1 MHGRAMGA
9 AVLTTLLVTFLS
21 PVPTAARVA
30 ARTAVELSLVAGYS
44 NRDDSVSGLQG
55 SQKCAAGFEYFAKLS
70 GDRGDYAT
78 TDVQLRL
85 SYDSRQEGDDAFAF
99 EVHNAWLEYR
109 LGLGRKLRFGHFTQ
123 AHGLEPVRD
132 THGTLVQTLAPLDVG
147 FKKDW
152 GIGYSG
158 TAGPLDLDV
167 ALQTGT
173 GMAPAPGDGSYL
185 VSAQTW
191 SPSGMETRYAL
202 SVLHG
207 EVRTG
212 GQMRTLPLP
221 DYTDGTTT
229 RTRVGA
235 ALERLAG
242 SFTLLAEAS
251 VGRDNASPVG
261 GLLAEVDYVPPS
273 AQRLTIEL
281 QLRAWDNDLDS
292 SGGTITAAHAGASY
306 LLTDALT
313 LRGALTVVGRDGQ
326 DETQATIQLYYYGG

>member
-1 MHGRAMGA
+1 MSARVLIGVITVVALA
-9 AVLTTLLVTFLS
+9 AALS
-21 PVPTAARVA
+21 PTGAGARVA

-44 NRDDSVSGLQG
+44 DHDEWVLGLPG
-55 SQKCAAGFEYFAKLS
+55 SQKTAVGFEYFARLS
-70 GDRGDYAT
+70 GERGDFAT

-85 SYDSRQEGDDAFAF
+85 SCDSRLDGAEAFTF

-109 LGLGRKLRFGHFTQ
+109 LGLGRKLRFGHFAQ

-132 THGTLVQTLAPLDVG
+132 THGTLVQTLAPLDIG

-152 GIGYSG
+152 GVGYSG
-158 TAGPLDLDV
+158 IVGPLDLDV

-185 VSAQTW
+185 LSAQTW
-191 SPSGMETRYAL
+191 SPTGRETRYAF

-207 EVRTG
+207 EIRTG

-242 SFTLLAEAS
+242 SFVLLAEGS
-251 VGRDNASPVG
+251 VGSDDSAPVG
-261 GLLAEVDYVPPS
+261 GLLVELDYTPPS
-273 AQRLTIEL
+273 MQQLTMEL
-281 QLRAWDNDLDS
+281 QVRGWDRDLDS
-292 SGGTITAAHAGASY
+292 SHGAVTTFHAGASY
-306 LLTDALT
+306 LLTDELT
-313 LRGALTVVGRDGQ
+313 LRGAITAVARD
-326 DETQATIQLYYYGG
+326 DLDDTQTTIQLYYYGG